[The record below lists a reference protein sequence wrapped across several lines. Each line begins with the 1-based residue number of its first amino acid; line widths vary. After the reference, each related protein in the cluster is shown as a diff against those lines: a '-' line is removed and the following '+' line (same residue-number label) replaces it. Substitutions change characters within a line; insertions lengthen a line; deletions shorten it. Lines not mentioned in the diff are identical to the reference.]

1 MLVQKSLFQH
11 RVLVVN
17 QKAKLIELT
26 NQYSVFDENGNNI
39 GHVNQVGQSKA
50 KKLLRLVSSVD
61 QFLTHHFDI
70 TDANDSLVMSV
81 TRPAKI
87 LKSTV
92 LINDST
98 GAEIGRIVQ
107 ENVFGKIHFA
117 LEAGGAK
124 IGAIK
129 AENWRAWNFAIEDA
143 SGREVARITKK
154 YAGLAREVFT
164 TADSY
169 VVEIHEI
176 PSQPLHSLIIAAALS
191 IDTAL
196 KQDSKL

>member
-1 MLVQKSLFQH
+1 MSESSLFQH

-61 QFLTHHFDI
+61 QFLTHQFDI
-70 TDANDSLVMSV
+70 TDASDSLVMSV

-117 LEAGGAK
+117 LEAGGVK

-129 AENWRAWNFAIEDA
+129 AVRTLKPELGLGEAKAFVEAAPKTVLEGAEKAVAEAAKKTLEDA
-143 SGREVARITKK
+143 GC
-154 YAGLAREVFT
+154 
-164 TADSY
+164 
-169 VVEIHEI
+169 VVE
-176 PSQPLHSLIIAAALS
+176 
-191 IDTAL
+191 L
-196 KQDSKL
+196 K

>member
-1 MLVQKSLFQH
+1 MNESVLFQH
-11 RVLVVN
+11 NVLVVN

-26 NQYSVFDENGNNI
+26 NQYSVFDADGNTV
-39 GHVNQVGQSKA
+39 GHVNQVGQSNV

-70 TDANDSLVMSV
+70 TDASNALVMSI
-81 TRPAKI
+81 TRPAK
-87 LKSTV
+87 LFKSTV

-98 GAEIGRIVQ
+98 GAELGRIVQ

-117 LEAGGAK
+117 LEVGGLK

-129 AENWRAWNFAIEDA
+129 AENWRAWNFSIEDA
-143 SGREVARITKK
+143 DGREVARITKK
-154 YAGLAREVFT
+154 FAGLAREIFT

-169 VVEIHEI
+169 VVEIHENL
-176 PSQPLHSLIIAAALS
+176 SQPLHSLVIAAALS

-196 KQDSKL
+196 KQDSRL

>member
-1 MLVQKSLFQH
+1 MNESVLFRH
-11 RVLVVN
+11 NVLVVN

-26 NQYSVFDENGNNI
+26 NQYSVFDADGNTV
-39 GHVNQVGQSKA
+39 GHVNQVGQSNV
-50 KKLLRLVSSVD
+50 KKLLRLISSVD

-70 TDANDSLVMSV
+70 TDASDALVMSI
-81 TRPAKI
+81 TRPAK
-87 LKSTV
+87 LFKSTV

-98 GAEIGRIVQ
+98 GAELGRIVQ

-117 LEAGGAK
+117 LEVGGLK

-129 AENWRAWNFAIEDA
+129 AENWRAWNFSIEDA
-143 SGREVARITKK
+143 DGREVARITKK
-154 YAGLAREVFT
+154 FAGLAREIFT

-169 VVEIHEI
+169 VVEIHENL
-176 PSQPLHSLIIAAALS
+176 SQPLHSLVIAAALS

-196 KQDSKL
+196 KQDSRL

>member
-1 MLVQKSLFQH
+1 MIESVLFQH
-11 RVLVVN
+11 NVLVVN

-26 NQYSVFDENGNNI
+26 NQYSVFDADGNTV
-39 GHVNQVGQSKA
+39 GHVNQVGQSNV

-70 TDANDSLVMSV
+70 TDASNALVMSI
-81 TRPAKI
+81 TRPAK
-87 LKSTV
+87 LFKSTV

-98 GAEIGRIVQ
+98 GAELGRIVQ

-117 LEAGGAK
+117 LEVGGLK

-129 AENWRAWNFAIEDA
+129 AENWRAWNFSIEDA
-143 SGREVARITKK
+143 DGREVARITKK
-154 YAGLAREVFT
+154 FAGLAREIFT

-169 VVEIHEI
+169 VVEIHENL
-176 PSQPLHSLIIAAALS
+176 SQPLHSLVIAAALS

-196 KQDSKL
+196 KQDSRL

>member
-1 MLVQKSLFQH
+1 MNESVLFRH
-11 RVLVVN
+11 NVLVVN

-26 NQYSVFDENGNNI
+26 NQYSVFDADGNTV
-39 GHVNQVGQSKA
+39 GHVNQVGQSNV

-70 TDANDSLVMSV
+70 TDASNALVMSI
-81 TRPAKI
+81 TRPAK
-87 LKSTV
+87 LFKSTV

-98 GAEIGRIVQ
+98 GAELGRIVQ

-117 LEAGGAK
+117 LEVGGLK

-129 AENWRAWNFAIEDA
+129 AENWRAWNFSIEDA
-143 SGREVARITKK
+143 DGREVARITKK
-154 YAGLAREVFT
+154 FAGLAREIFT

-169 VVEIHEI
+169 VVEIHENL
-176 PSQPLHSLIIAAALS
+176 SQPLHSLVIAAALS

-196 KQDSKL
+196 KQDSRL

>member
-1 MLVQKSLFQH
+1 MSESSLFQH

-17 QKAKLIELT
+17 QKAKLIEIT

-39 GHVNQVGQSKA
+39 GNVNQVGQSKA

-70 TDANDSLVMSV
+70 TDSSGSIVMSI
-81 TRPAKI
+81 TRPAKVF
-87 LKSTV
+87 KSTV
-92 LINDST
+92 LINDPS

-117 LEAGGAK
+117 LEAGGSK

-154 YAGLAREVFT
+154 YTGLAREIFT

>member
-1 MLVQKSLFQH
+1 MSESSLFQH

-26 NQYSVFDENGNNI
+26 NQYSVFDENGKNI

-196 KQDSKL
+196 KQDSRL

>member
-1 MLVQKSLFQH
+1 MSESILFQH
-11 RVLVVN
+11 RVFVVN
-17 QKAKLIELT
+17 QKAKLIEIT

-70 TDANDSLVMSV
+70 TDSSGSLVMSV
-81 TRPAKI
+81 TRPAKV

-92 LINDST
+92 LVNDST
-98 GAEIGRIVQ
+98 GGEIGRIVQ

-124 IGAIK
+124 VGAIK

-154 YAGLAREVFT
+154 FAGLAREVFT

-176 PSQPLHSLIIAAALS
+176 PSQPLHSLVIAAALS

-196 KQDSKL
+196 KQDSRL

>member
-1 MLVQKSLFQH
+1 MNESILFQH
-11 RVLVVN
+11 NVLVVN

-26 NQYSVFDENGNNI
+26 NQYSVFDADGNTI
-39 GHVNQVGQSKA
+39 GHVNQVGQSNV

-70 TDANDSLVMSV
+70 TDASDALVMSI
-81 TRPAKI
+81 TRPAK
-87 LKSTV
+87 LFKSTV

-98 GAEIGRIVQ
+98 GTELGRIVQ
-107 ENVFGKIHFA
+107 ENVFGRIHFA
-117 LEAGGAK
+117 LEVGGLK

-129 AENWRAWNFAIEDA
+129 AENWRAWNFSIEDA
-143 SGREVARITKK
+143 DGREVARITKK
-154 YAGLAREVFT
+154 FAGLAREIFT

-169 VVEIHEI
+169 LVEIHENL
-176 PSQPLHSLIIAAALS
+176 SQPLHSLVIAAALS

-196 KQDSKL
+196 KQDSRL

>member
-1 MLVQKSLFQH
+1 MSESTLFQQ
-11 RVLVVN
+11 RVLVVS
-17 QKAKLIELT
+17 QKAKLIEIT
-26 NQYSVFDENGNNI
+26 NQYSVFDADGNTI
-39 GHVNQVGQSKA
+39 GHVNQVGQSKV

-70 TDANDSLVMSV
+70 TDSGGALVMSI
-81 TRPAKI
+81 TRPAKVF
-87 LKSTV
+87 KST
-92 LINDST
+92 LIVSDST
-98 GAEIGRIVQ
+98 GAELGRIVQ

-117 LEAGGAK
+117 LEVGGLK

-129 AENWRAWNFAIEDA
+129 AENWRAWNFAIENAD
-143 SGREVARITKK
+143 GGEVARITKK
-154 YAGLAREVFT
+154 FSGLAREVFT

-169 VVEIHEI
+169 IVEIHDDL
-176 PSQPLHSLIIAAALS
+176 SQPLHSLVIAAALS

>member
-1 MLVQKSLFQH
+1 MSESSLFQH

-39 GHVNQVGQSKA
+39 GYVNQVGQSKA

-70 TDANDSLVMSV
+70 TDASDSLVMSV

-117 LEAGGAK
+117 LESGGAK

-154 YAGLAREVFT
+154 YTGLAREMFT

-196 KQDSKL
+196 KQDSRL

>member
-1 MLVQKSLFQH
+1 MSESSLFQH

-70 TDANDSLVMSV
+70 TDASDSLVMSV

-129 AENWRAWNFAIEDA
+129 AENWRAWNFAI
-143 SGREVARITKK
+143 
-154 YAGLAREVFT
+154 
-164 TADSY
+164 
-169 VVEIHEI
+169 
-176 PSQPLHSLIIAAALS
+176 
-191 IDTAL
+191 
-196 KQDSKL
+196 

>member
-1 MLVQKSLFQH
+1 MNESVLFQH
-11 RVLVVN
+11 NVLVVN

-26 NQYSVFDENGNNI
+26 NQYSVFDADGNTV
-39 GHVNQVGQSKA
+39 GHVNQVGQSNV

-70 TDANDSLVMSV
+70 TDASNALVMSI
-81 TRPAKI
+81 TRPAK
-87 LKSTV
+87 LFKSTV

-98 GAEIGRIVQ
+98 GAELGRIVQ

-117 LEAGGAK
+117 LEVGGLK

-129 AENWRAWNFAIEDA
+129 AENWRAWNFSIEDA
-143 SGREVARITKK
+143 DGREVARITKK
-154 YAGLAREVFT
+154 FAGLVREIFT

-169 VVEIHEI
+169 VVEIHENL
-176 PSQPLHSLIIAAALS
+176 SQPLHSLVIAAALS

-196 KQDSKL
+196 KQDSRL

>member
-1 MLVQKSLFQH
+1 MNESVLFQH
-11 RVLVVN
+11 NVLVVN

-26 NQYSVFDENGNNI
+26 NQYSVFDADGNTV
-39 GHVNQVGQSKA
+39 GHVNQVGQSNV
-50 KKLLRLVSSVD
+50 KKLLRLISSVD

-70 TDANDSLVMSV
+70 TDASDALVMSI
-81 TRPAKI
+81 TRPAK
-87 LKSTV
+87 LFKSTV

-98 GAEIGRIVQ
+98 GAELGRIVQ

-117 LEAGGAK
+117 LEVGGLK

-129 AENWRAWNFAIEDA
+129 AENWRAWNFSIEDA
-143 SGREVARITKK
+143 DGREVARITKK
-154 YAGLAREVFT
+154 FAGLAREMFT

-169 VVEIHEI
+169 VVEIHENL
-176 PSQPLHSLIIAAALS
+176 SQPLHSLVIAAALS

-196 KQDSKL
+196 KQDSRL

>member
-1 MLVQKSLFQH
+1 MNESVLFQH
-11 RVLVVN
+11 NVLVVN

-26 NQYSVFDENGNNI
+26 NQYSVFDADGNTV
-39 GHVNQVGQSKA
+39 GHVNQVGQSNV

-70 TDANDSLVMSV
+70 TDASDALIMSI
-81 TRPAKI
+81 TRPAK
-87 LKSTV
+87 LFKSTV

-98 GAEIGRIVQ
+98 GAELGRIVQ

-117 LEAGGAK
+117 LEVGGLK

-129 AENWRAWNFAIEDA
+129 AENWRAWNFSIEDA
-143 SGREVARITKK
+143 DGREVARITKK
-154 YAGLAREVFT
+154 FAGLAREIFT

-169 VVEIHEI
+169 VVEIHENL
-176 PSQPLHSLIIAAALS
+176 SQPLHSLVIAAALS

-196 KQDSKL
+196 KQDSRL

>member
-1 MLVQKSLFQH
+1 MNESVLFQH
-11 RVLVVN
+11 NVLVVN

-26 NQYSVFDENGNNI
+26 NQYSVFDADGNTV
-39 GHVNQVGQSKA
+39 GHVNQVGQSNV

-70 TDANDSLVMSV
+70 TDASDALVMSI
-81 TRPAKI
+81 TRPAK
-87 LKSTV
+87 LFKSTV

-98 GAEIGRIVQ
+98 GAELGRIVQ

-117 LEAGGAK
+117 LEVGGLK

-129 AENWRAWNFAIEDA
+129 AENWRAWNFSIEDA
-143 SGREVARITKK
+143 DGREVARITKK
-154 YAGLAREVFT
+154 FAGLAREIFT

-169 VVEIHEI
+169 VVEIHENL
-176 PSQPLHSLIIAAALS
+176 SQPLHSLVIAAALS

-196 KQDSKL
+196 KQDSRL

>member
-1 MLVQKSLFQH
+1 MIESVLFQH
-11 RVLVVN
+11 NVLVVN

-26 NQYSVFDENGNNI
+26 NQYSVFDADGNTV
-39 GHVNQVGQSKA
+39 GHVNQVGQSNV

-70 TDANDSLVMSV
+70 TDASDALVMSI
-81 TRPAKI
+81 TRPAK
-87 LKSTV
+87 LFKSTV

-98 GAEIGRIVQ
+98 GAELGRIVQ

-117 LEAGGAK
+117 LEVGGLK

-129 AENWRAWNFAIEDA
+129 AENWRAWNFSIEDA
-143 SGREVARITKK
+143 DGREVARITKK
-154 YAGLAREVFT
+154 FAGLAREIFT

-169 VVEIHEI
+169 VVEIHENL
-176 PSQPLHSLIIAAALS
+176 SQPLHSLVIAAALS

-196 KQDSKL
+196 KQDSRL

>member
-1 MLVQKSLFQH
+1 MSESSLFQH

-196 KQDSKL
+196 KQDSRL

>member
-1 MLVQKSLFQH
+1 MNESVLFRH
-11 RVLVVN
+11 NVLVVN

-26 NQYSVFDENGNNI
+26 NQYSVFDADGNTV
-39 GHVNQVGQSKA
+39 GHVNQVGQSNV

-70 TDANDSLVMSV
+70 TDASDALVMSI
-81 TRPAKI
+81 TRPAK
-87 LKSTV
+87 LFKSTV

-98 GAEIGRIVQ
+98 GAELGRIVQ

-117 LEAGGAK
+117 LEVGGLK

-129 AENWRAWNFAIEDA
+129 AENWRAWNFSIEDA
-143 SGREVARITKK
+143 DGREVARITKK
-154 YAGLAREVFT
+154 FAGLAREIFT

-169 VVEIHEI
+169 VVEIHENL
-176 PSQPLHSLIIAAALS
+176 SQPLHSLVIAAALS

-196 KQDSKL
+196 KQDSRL

>member
-1 MLVQKSLFQH
+1 MLFQH
-11 RVLVVN
+11 NVLVVN

-26 NQYSVFDENGNNI
+26 NQYSVFDADGNTV
-39 GHVNQVGQSKA
+39 GHVNQVGQSNV
-50 KKLLRLVSSVD
+50 KKLLRLISSVD

-70 TDANDSLVMSV
+70 TDASDALVMSI
-81 TRPAKI
+81 TRPAK
-87 LKSTV
+87 LFKSTV

-98 GAEIGRIVQ
+98 GAELGRIVQ

-117 LEAGGAK
+117 LEVGGLK

-129 AENWRAWNFAIEDA
+129 AENWRAWNFSIEDA
-143 SGREVARITKK
+143 DGREVARITKK
-154 YAGLAREVFT
+154 FAGLAREIFT

-169 VVEIHEI
+169 VVEIHENL
-176 PSQPLHSLIIAAALS
+176 SQPLHSLVIAAALS

-196 KQDSKL
+196 KQDSRL

>member
-1 MLVQKSLFQH
+1 MNESVLFQH
-11 RVLVVN
+11 NVLVVN

-26 NQYSVFDENGNNI
+26 NQYSVFDADGNTV
-39 GHVNQVGQSKA
+39 GHVNQVGQSNV
-50 KKLLRLVSSVD
+50 KKLLRLISSVD

-70 TDANDSLVMSV
+70 TDASDALVMSI
-81 TRPAKI
+81 TRPAK
-87 LKSTV
+87 LFKSTV

-98 GAEIGRIVQ
+98 GAELGRIVQ

-117 LEAGGAK
+117 LEVGGLK

-129 AENWRAWNFAIEDA
+129 AENWRAWNFSIEDA
-143 SGREVARITKK
+143 DGREVARITKK
-154 YAGLAREVFT
+154 FAGLAREMFT

-169 VVEIHEI
+169 VVEIHENL
-176 PSQPLHSLIIAAALS
+176 SQPLHSLVIAAALR

-196 KQDSKL
+196 KQDSRL

>member
-1 MLVQKSLFQH
+1 MNESVLFQH
-11 RVLVVN
+11 NILVVN

-26 NQYSVFDENGNNI
+26 NQYSVFDADGNTV
-39 GHVNQVGQSKA
+39 GHVNQVGQSNV

-70 TDANDSLVMSV
+70 TDASDALVMSI
-81 TRPAKI
+81 TRPAK
-87 LKSTV
+87 LFKSTV

-98 GAEIGRIVQ
+98 GTELGRIVQ

-117 LEAGGAK
+117 LEVGGLK

-129 AENWRAWNFAIEDA
+129 AENWRAWNFSIEDA
-143 SGREVARITKK
+143 DGREVARITKK
-154 YAGLAREVFT
+154 FAGLAREIFT

-169 VVEIHEI
+169 VVEIHENL
-176 PSQPLHSLIIAAALS
+176 SQPLHSLVIAAALS

-196 KQDSKL
+196 KQDSRL